1 MSKEE
6 IEELEQQLQNRY
18 NGYEINIEFTGA
30 VALFFKIKKLKS
42 LVSMQTI
49 LLSNGEYKELEIQ
62 VDMITGIEISEDNI
76 VIDMFDN
83 YNIQITRV
91 ENVKEFPTT
100 GGEEIKEE
108 NVKCE
113 I

>member
-1 MSKEE
+1 MNKED
-6 IEELEQQLQNRY
+6 IEVLEQEVQKRY

-30 VALFFKIKKLKS
+30 VALFFKIQNLKS
-42 LVSMQTI
+42 FVSMQTI

-62 VDMITGIEISEDNI
+62 VDMITGIEILEDNI

-83 YNIQITRV
+83 YRIQINRV
-91 ENVKEFPTT
+91 ENLEDFATT

-108 NVKCE
+108 N
-113 I
+113 II

>member
-1 MSKEE
+1 MYKEE
-6 IEELEQQLQNRY
+6 LKILEQELKNRY

-30 VALFFKIKKLKS
+30 VALFFKIQNLKS
-42 LVSMQTI
+42 FVSMQTI

-62 VDMITGIEISEDNI
+62 VDMITEIEIAENDI

-83 YNIQITRV
+83 YNIHITRV
-91 ENVKEFPTT
+91 ENSEDFATT